1 MLSRNDFSLTVHPR
15 PRHTLRA
22 LLLGSLVTLTPQ
34 IIFAQTPS
42 GAPSA
47 TANNLQDV
55 VITARHRTER
65 VQSVPVAVTVIDKK
79 QLQNLG
85 SINLDKIKVLV
96 PSLTINSFNPRNTG
110 LDIRGLGSNGFN
122 GYDGLEAGVPIY
134 VDGVLLGRSTE
145 SNFNIPNI
153 ADIEVL
159 RGPQGT
165 LFGKNS
171 VDGALVVTTTP
182 PSFTPEADLSASY
195 GNYNYWALQGYATSA
210 LAGSDKLAA
219 SIALQAEQHNGYEK
233 NTYNGQGSDN
243 LDDKGVAAQFL
254 AEPNSRLTIR
264 VTLDYDHR
272 DENCCIN
279 SPVGVLT
286 NYANGAPVAINA
298 PAYFQKV
305 LGYKLAPFDPFN
317 RLLNYNS
324 WDHYAIESTNLAVH
338 ADYDL
343 GAGYTI
349 SSITAGGYY
358 NWYPHLD
365 GDSLGFNALT
375 AGNNTTHGRQFS
387 QEFRFISPLG
397 GAVDYTSGLYFFYQ
411 QLNDQARTQYA
422 ADYAA
427 LKAGT
432 DNPAS
437 SAYENDLSI
446 YNNFATAATDIPE
459 TYSGAFYGQAT
470 WHITPKL
477 DLTGGG
483 RFTYEDKTGVYY
495 VGEET
500 NQLDQ
505 DSADQGGYPENTYP
519 GTTISAA
526 TIQADRNTITTGVAT
541 QSTLGF
547 HIQHSDILPGG
558 LITLS
563 YKLEPNILTYV
574 TYSHGEKSAGFNF
587 TYAKIPLLV
596 APEKDDNYEVGVKT
610 TLAGGRL
617 LLDGDAFW
625 DEDTDFQTLTTQLQS
640 NGLYTQVL
648 ANVPK
653 VRTRGFETDDHAQ
666 LTDNLSAFFSGA
678 YTDAYYESD
687 PNGVCPVELS
697 NLYSHCNL
705 TGRPIAANS
714 TWVGSFGG
722 EYDIPLPNWR
732 GHDTQAYF
740 GGNYLLK
747 SGFYSTGDDSKY
759 GYVPGY
765 GLGNLSFGVREDDG
779 GWDLSG
785 WIHNFTNHNYYIYR
799 TITTAT
805 SAPAY
810 NLITGQVGDPL
821 TFGVTL
827 RTKFN

>member
-1 MLSRNDFSLTVHPR
+1 MLFRNKKTSLGHVPRMLSREQLSVLMMVP
-15 PRHTLRA
+15 
-22 LLLGSLVTLTPQ
+22 LVTLV
-34 IIFAQTPS
+34 PS
-42 GAPSA
+42 IAFGQSAPPPPAPAVA
-47 TANNLQDV
+47 TGLQDV

-65 VQSVPVAVTVIDKK
+65 VQDVPVAVTVIEKK

-145 SNFNIPNI
+145 ANFNIPNI
-153 ADIEVL
+153 SDIEVL

-171 VDGALVVTTTP
+171 VDGALVITTRP
-182 PSFTPEADLSASY
+182 PSFTPEADISASY
-195 GNYNYWALQGYATSA
+195 GNYNYWQFQGYATSA
-210 LAGSDKLAA
+210 IAGSDKLAA
-219 SIALQAEQHNGYEK
+219 SIAIQGEQHNGYEK
-233 NTYNGQGSDN
+233 NTFNGQGSDN
-243 LDDKGVAAQFL
+243 LDDKGISTQFL

-264 VTLDYDHR
+264 VTLGYDHR
-272 DENCCIN
+272 DENCCVN
-279 SPVGVLT
+279 APTGLLT
-286 NYANGAPVAINA
+286 NYANGAATPYNA
-298 PAYFQKV
+298 PALYQSI
-305 LGYKLAPFDPFN
+305 LGYKLAPIDPFD
-317 RLLNYNS
+317 RKLNYNS

-338 ADYDL
+338 ADYALD
-343 GAGYTI
+343 GGYTI

-375 AGNNTTHGRQFS
+375 AGNNTTHQRQFS

-397 GAVDYTSGLYFFYQ
+397 GAIDYTSGLYFFYQ
-411 QLNDQARTQYA
+411 QLNDQARTQYG

-427 LKAGT
+427 LKAGNNT
-432 DNPAS
+432 PGNA
-437 SAYENDLSI
+437 AYQNDLAI

-459 TYSGAFYGQAT
+459 TYSGAVYGQAT
-470 WHITPKL
+470 WHITPQL
-477 DLTGGG
+477 DLTGGA

-495 VGEET
+495 VGEES
-500 NQLDQ
+500 NQSDQ
-505 DSADQGGYPENTYP
+505 DPADQGGLPY
-519 GTTISAA
+519 SAL
-526 TIQADRNTITTGVAT
+526 TLSQQQARNSTTTGVAT

-547 HIQHSDILPGG
+547 HIQHSNILPGG
-558 LITLS
+558 LVTLA
-563 YKLEPNILTYV
+563 YRPEPGILTYA

-596 APEKDDNYEVGVKT
+596 APEKDDNYEIGIKT
-610 TLAGGRL
+610 TLLGGRL

-625 DEDTDFQTLTTQLQS
+625 DEDTDFQTITTQLQS

-666 LTDNLSAFFSGA
+666 ITDNLNVFFAGA

-687 PNGVCPVELS
+687 PNGVCPVEANNPS
-697 NLYSHCNL
+697 GTCNL
-705 TGRPIAANS
+705 TGKPIAANS
-714 TWVGSFGG
+714 RWVGSLGG
-722 EYDIPLPNWR
+722 EYDYPLRPLR
-732 GHDTQAYF
+732 GHDTQIYF

-759 GYVPGY
+759 SFVPGY
-765 GLGNLSFGVREDDG
+765 GVGNLIFGVRADDG
-779 GWDLSG
+779 TWDFSG
-785 WIHNFTNHNYYIYR
+785 WVHNFTNQNYYIYR
-799 TITTAT
+799 TITSATAIPT
-805 SAPAY
+805 Y
-810 NLITGQVGDPL
+810 NLITGQVGDPI
-821 TFGVTL
+821 TFGITL
-827 RTKFN
+827 RGKFN

>member
-1 MLSRNDFSLTVHPR
+1 MVNAFHPLPHR
-15 PRHTLRA
+15 ALRA

-34 IIFAQTPS
+34 IVLAQTSP
-42 GAPSA
+42 PPPPA
-47 TANNLQDV
+47 TTPNLQDV
-55 VITARHRTER
+55 VITARHRAER
-65 VQSVPVAVTVIDKK
+65 VQSVPVSVTVIDKK
-79 QLQNLG
+79 QIQNLG
-85 SINLDKIKVLV
+85 SINLDKLKVLV

-122 GYDGLEAGVPIY
+122 GYDGLETGVPIY
-134 VDGVLLGRSTE
+134 IDGVLLGRSTE
-145 SNFNIPNI
+145 ANFNIPNI
-153 ADIEVL
+153 EDIEVL

-171 VDGALVVTTTP
+171 VDGALVITTTP
-182 PSFTPEADLSASY
+182 PSFKPEADLSASY

-210 LAGSDKLAA
+210 LGSSDKLAA

-233 NTYNGQGSDN
+233 NTFNGQGSDN
-243 LDDKGVAAQFL
+243 LDDKGVSTQFL

-264 VTLDYDHR
+264 VTLSYDHR
-272 DENCCIN
+272 DENCCVN
-279 SPVGVLT
+279 APVGYIT
-286 NYANGAPVAINA
+286 NYQNGAPVLINGQHINA
-298 PAYFQKV
+298 GDYYQKV
-305 LGYKLAPFDPFN
+305 LGYNLAPIDPFD
-317 RLLNYNS
+317 RKLNYNS
-324 WDHYAIESTNLAVH
+324 WDHFAIESTILAVH

-343 GAGYTI
+343 GDGYTI

-375 AGNNTTHGRQFS
+375 AGNNTTHQRQFS

-397 GAVDYTSGLYFFYQ
+397 GAIDYTSGLYFFYQ

-422 ADYAA
+422 ADYAG

-432 DNPAS
+432 ENPANTTY
-437 SAYENDLSI
+437 ANDLSI

-459 TYSGAFYGQAT
+459 TYSGAIYGQAT

-477 DLTGGG
+477 DLTGGA
-483 RFTYEDKTGVYY
+483 RLTYEDKTGVYY
-495 VGEET
+495 VGEEVD
-500 NQLDQ
+500 QSDQ
-505 DSADQGGYPENTYP
+505 DPADQGGYPATTYP
-519 GTTISAA
+519 GTTLTAAQIQSA
-526 TIQADRNTITTGVAT
+526 RNTITTGVASE
-541 QSTLGF
+541 STLGF

-558 LITLS
+558 LVTLS
-563 YKLEPNILTYV
+563 YKPEPGILTYV

-596 APEKDDNYEVGVKT
+596 APEKDDNYEIGAKT
-610 TLAGGRL
+610 TWLGGRL

-625 DEDTDFQTLTTQLQS
+625 DEDTDFQTLTTQLQP

-653 VRTRGFETDDHAQ
+653 VRSRGFETDDHA
-666 LTDNLSAFFSGA
+666 LITDNLSVFFSGA

-687 PNGVCPVELS
+687 PNGVCPVEVS
-697 NLYSHCNL
+697 NQSTHCNL
-705 TGRPIAANS
+705 TGRPLAANS

-722 EYDIPLPNWR
+722 EYDYPLSPWR
-732 GHDTQAYF
+732 GHETQAYF

-759 GYVPGY
+759 GFVPGY
-765 GLGNLSFGVREDDG
+765 GVGNLTFGVREDDG
-779 GWDLSG
+779 KWDLSG

-799 TITTAT
+799 TITAATA
-805 SAPAY
+805 APGY
-810 NLITGQVGDPL
+810 NLVTGQVGDPL

-827 RTKFN
+827 RAKFN